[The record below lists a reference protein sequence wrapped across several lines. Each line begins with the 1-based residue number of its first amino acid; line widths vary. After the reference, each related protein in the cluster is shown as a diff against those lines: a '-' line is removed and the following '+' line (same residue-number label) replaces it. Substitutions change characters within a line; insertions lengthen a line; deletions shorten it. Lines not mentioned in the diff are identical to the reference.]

1 MCQPTYRLSNA
12 IAPEGPCTGASADCP
27 GLNGRARRPEVFR
40 FRAVAHVRGIPADP
54 ADPIWSCTPAA
65 RSGRPDRT
73 SLAPG
78 TRARAG
84 PARPPGPLAS
94 RPGQRPELLRFADC
108 GQAPRR
114 LRPAG
119 RRCGRPGWA
128 RPRPGGAAPGP
139 RPPPGRAT
147 ARQCPD
153 HGRPTRSSRTPDFR
167 GVIARLLS
175 IRGLQR
181 IAAIHGTRYQ
191 ATAVS
196 GRRPIRMKTAW
207 PRHVL
212 PSPGITGTPRAPRIG
227 RVRPRARAARAPS
240 ARCRP
245 ARAGPPAPRPRRVPG
260 RAGRPGRRGP

>member
-1 MCQPTYRLSNA
+1 MYRGFRRLPRFKWPGAAPRSLPLPGGCPCQ
-12 IAPEGPCTGASADCP
+12 GHP
-27 GLNGRARRPEVFR
+27 G
-40 FRAVAHVRGIPADP
+40 
-54 ADPIWSCTPAA
+54 
-65 RSGRPDRT
+65 RSGRPDMVMHSRGSLRT
-73 SLAPG
+73 PG
-78 TRARAG
+78 PHQPSTGNPGQGRAG
-84 PARPPGPLAS
+84 QAARPAGCAGPVNALNCYDSLIAGRRRAGCAS
-94 RPGQRPELLRFADC
+94 RPQVRPARVGAA
-108 GQAPRR
+108 APRR
-114 LRPAG
+114 SGPE
-119 RRCGRPGWA
+119 
-128 RPRPGGAAPGP
+128 P

-181 IAAIHGTRYQ
+181 IAAIHGTRCQ

-196 GRRPIRMKTAW
+196 GRRPIRLKTAW